1 MSMIQDKNYPQA
13 FESTYLE
20 VGEGH
25 KIYLEQLG
33 DPKGIPIIFL
43 HGGPGS
49 GFQHNH
55 KLLFNQKHIRL
66 IMFDQ
71 RGAGKSLPKRCLI
84 SNTTNHLVSD
94 MEFIRKRLGIKQWIV
109 VGGSWGSTLAIKYS
123 ETCPEN
129 VNGLILRSIFLGTDL
144 EIHWAFS
151 LAARKFRPE
160 LWEKWVGLLPEKE
173 RLNPIKS
180 YGKRLESDDPSIYLA
195 AAQAWSD
202 YEAVLSQIESE
213 AKFISSLKN
222 FDKKNIDDGPN
233 TPYFE
238 WHYIK
243 NNFFLKKNELL
254 ENASVLKKIP
264 GYIIQG
270 RYDLLCPPQ
279 TAQKLSL
286 KWKLGRLK
294 IVDEGAHSAN
304 TGSMRIALEESINS
318 MFNSLL

>member
-84 SNTTNHLVSD
+84 SNTTDHLVSD

-243 NNFFLKKNELL
+243 NNFFLKKGTSAPNFI
-254 ENASVLKKIP
+254 ASCAIFSSSVLFISRN
-264 GYIIQG
+264 I
-270 RYDLLCPPQ
+270 
-279 TAQKLSL
+279 LSL
-286 KWKLGRLK
+286 SK
-294 IVDEGAHSAN
+294 
-304 TGSMRIALEESINS
+304 SIQ
-318 MFNSLL
+318 SLSSNDSILQS